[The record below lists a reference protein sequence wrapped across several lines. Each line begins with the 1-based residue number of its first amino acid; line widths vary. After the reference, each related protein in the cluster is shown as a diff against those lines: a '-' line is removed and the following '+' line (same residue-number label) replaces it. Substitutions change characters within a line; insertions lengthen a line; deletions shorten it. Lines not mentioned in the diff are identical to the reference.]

1 MLSQPTSRGRWR
13 LGAAVEALEPRVLLS
28 TFTVTSA
35 DDSGAETLRQAI
47 LDSNAAGGTN
57 EIDFAIGSGGLQTI
71 DLQSPLPVITT
82 PVYINGA
89 SQPGYSGTPLV
100 ELSGWGLSVSAGH
113 STIRGLCIHSS
124 NLGALI
130 TLARVGGNV
139 IEGNYLGTDP
149 TGSAAAGNSEYGIY
163 DNDTANNLIGGT
175 MPGEGN
181 VISGSKTNPNSAGV
195 LILGNDA
202 IGNQIEGNFIGTDA
216 SGAAAIGNRIGVEI
230 EQNSNRNT
238 IGGTSP
244 GAGNVISGNFAQ
256 DIFLTDSSNRTTV
269 QGNLIGLNASGTTS
283 LSGNNLGI
291 DVSYSNSNTIGGT
304 SSAARNVISGHQFGI
319 YLYGFSGN
327 QGSYNIVE
335 GNYIGADVTG
345 EDRVPNVTGAVINS
359 RYDTFGGKA
368 VAAGNLVS
376 GNLVGVQ
383 VARDSSAVIGNDIGL
398 SASGAPLGNIAEGVL
413 LSGAGASVG
422 GTAAGSG
429 NVICGNGVGV
439 VVTANGTFVQ
449 GNFIGTNA
457 ASASTLGNG
466 AAGVSIQGG
475 SKTQVGGAASG
486 AANTIA
492 YNRGDGI
499 DVTGAAA
506 VGNTISRNLIYANG
520 GIGIDLGADG
530 PTPNHVGGPIAGP
543 NEFQNYPV
551 LRAAALTGH
560 GTTISGSL
568 NGAAAATYTLEFFA
582 NPPGAG
588 SVQGAE
594 FLGSANVTTDTTGNA
609 PIALTV
615 PTAVGAGQLVTATA
629 TDAAGNTSEFSGPA
643 TATDGSVVLG
653 RYAFYNDSGF
663 DGNNAVLS
671 PADDGAIA
679 TDKQALLP
687 GGGPATFQNYT
698 SYSKGINGIMVDVA
712 GPAVATA
719 LSDFT
724 FQSGDSLDPSQWPA
738 APAPTG
744 YLVRPGA
751 GVNGSTRV
759 EISWADHAIQNEWL
773 AVTVVA
779 DSNTGLASSDT
790 FYFGNLAGAS
800 GKPPT
805 NGQVTVTAADETAAR
820 NDPHGLINPAA
831 VTNPHDYDRDG
842 KVNAVDQIV
851 ARYDKGSTLAVLQPA
866 VGSAASAVAAAD
878 AGPTPQ
884 EQYMLELINRARAN
898 PAAEAALHGIDL
910 NEGLPAGTL
919 SPDPRQPLAF
929 NPSLIDSARS
939 HSQWM
944 LANQTLDH
952 NEGNL
957 DPATRMQNAG
967 YVFNPLSGSAENIA
981 FSGTKTT
988 LPLDQVVAQEQRDL
1002 FVDSSVPGRGH
1013 RLNLLDGNLQEV
1025 GIGITTG
1032 LFRGYNAVLTTQD
1045 FAFSAGNGPFLTGV
1059 AYTDALLHDHFYEPG
1074 EGIGEVTVTATRQS
1088 DGASFSTT
1096 TWSSGG
1102 YTLPLPAGTYT
1113 VVASGGVLGTVTD
1126 PNIMIGSQN
1135 VTLDFTPPAGPYI
1148 AGRYVFYNHSA
1159 FDGNDPALNP
1169 ADDRA
1174 IATDKQ
1180 PLLSGLGPAT
1190 FTNVTNYS
1198 KGINGIMIDIGGLPA
1213 GAALNSG
1220 DFSFAV
1226 GNVSDVTAWQAAPT
1240 PVSLIVRPGAGNG
1253 GSARVEFAWADHA
1266 IQNEW
1271 LQVTVSADADTGL
1284 LLPDVFYFGNLVGSS
1299 GGLTVTR
1306 ADEVA
1311 ARSDL
1316 HGFTNPAGITN
1327 VHDYN
1332 RDGRVDAV
1340 DQLIAR
1346 RNVGG
1351 SLVVLDP
1358 PPPAFASAAVL
1369 TDLPLLGVRRISIRT
1384 VRPPVKGMLADT
1396 IS

>member
-1 MLSQPTSRGRWR
+1 MLSHPVGRERGGR
-13 LGAAVEALEPRVLLS
+13 GAAAEALEARMLLS
-28 TFTVTSA
+28 AFTVTSA
-35 DDSGAETLRQAI
+35 ADSGPESLRQAI

-71 DLQSPLPVITT
+71 NLQSPLPVIAT
-82 PVYINGA
+82 PVYVNGA

-113 STIRGLCIHSS
+113 TTIRGLCIHSS
-124 NLGALI
+124 NQGALI
-130 TLARVGGNV
+130 TLAQVGGNV
-139 IEGNYLGTDP
+139 IQGNYLGTDP

-163 DNDTANNLIGGT
+163 DNDTPNNLIGGT
-175 MPGEGN
+175 TPGQGN
-181 VISGSKTNPNSAGV
+181 VISGNKANPASAGV
-195 LILGNDA
+195 LILGADA
-202 IGNQIEGNFIGTDA
+202 IGNQIQGNFIGTNSNA
-216 SGAAAIGNRIGVEI
+216 TAAVGNRIGVEI

-244 GAGNVISGNFAQ
+244 GAGNVISGNSAQ

-269 QGNLIGLNASGTTS
+269 QGNLVGLNGSGTAPLGGS
-283 LSGNNLGI
+283 NIGI

-304 SSAARNVISGHQFGI
+304 TPAARNVISGHQFGV

-335 GNYIGADVTG
+335 GNYIGTDVTG
-345 EDRVPNVTGAVINS
+345 ENRVPNVTGAVINS
-359 RYDTFGGKA
+359 RYDTFGGNMR
-368 VAAGNLVS
+368 AAGNVVA

-383 VARDSSAVIGNDIGL
+383 VARDSSAVIGNDVGL
-398 SASGAPLGNIAEGVL
+398 SASGTPLGNIGEGVL
-413 LSGAGASVG
+413 LSGAGAGIG
-422 GTAAGSG
+422 GAAGSA

-439 VVTANGTFVQ
+439 VVTADGTFIQ
-449 GNFIGTNA
+449 GNYIGTNA
-457 ASASTLGNG
+457 AGASTLGNG
-466 AAGVSIQGG
+466 QAGVSIRGA

-486 AANTIA
+486 AGNIIA
-492 YNRGDGI
+492 YNNGDGI

-530 PTPNHVGGPIAGP
+530 PTSNHVGGPIPGP

-551 LRAAALTGH
+551 LRAASLTGH
-560 GTTISGSL
+560 GTTISGAL
-568 NGAAAATYTLEFFA
+568 NGAATATYTIEFFG
-582 NPPGAG
+582 NQPGAE
-588 SVQGAE
+588 SAQGAT
-594 FLGSANVTTDTTGNA
+594 FLGSANVTTDATGNA
-609 PIALTV
+609 SIALTV
-615 PTAVGAGQLVTATA
+615 PAAAAAGQLVTATA
-629 TDAAGNTSEFSGPA
+629 TDAAGNTSEFSPPV
-643 TATDGSVVLG
+643 TAISGSVVLG
-653 RYAFYNDSGF
+653 RYVFYNDSRF
-663 DGNNAVLS
+663 DGNNVALN

-679 TDKQALLP
+679 TNKQALLP
-687 GGGPATFQNYT
+687 GAGPATFFNYT
-698 SYSKGINGIMVDVA
+698 SYSKGINGIMVDLAGSGVA
-712 GPAVATA
+712 PAQ
-719 LSDFT
+719 SDFT
-724 FQSGDSLDPSQWPA
+724 FQAGDGPDPNQWPA
-738 APAPTG
+738 APAPVG
-744 YLVRPGA
+744 FLVRPGA
-751 GVNGSTRV
+751 GVNGSTRI
-759 EISWADHAIQNEWL
+759 EIAWSDHAIQNEWL
-773 AVTVVA
+773 AVTLAA
-779 DSNTGLASSDT
+779 DSNTGLPSPDV
-790 FYFGNLAGAS
+790 FYFGNLVGES

-805 NGQVTVTAADETAAR
+805 NGQFTVTSSDEAAAR
-820 NDPHGLINPAA
+820 NDPHGLTNPAA
-831 VTNPHDYDRDG
+831 ITNLHDYDRDG
-842 KVNAVDQIV
+842 KVNATDQLI
-851 ARYDKGSTLAVLQPA
+851 ARYGKGLSLSVLQPSA
-866 VGSAASAVAAAD
+866 TTSASAALSAD

-884 EQYMLELINRARAN
+884 EQYMLELINRARVN
-898 PAAEAALHGIDL
+898 PAAEAALDGIDL

-929 NPSLIDSARS
+929 NLSLIDSASS

-967 YVFNPLSGSAENIA
+967 YVFNPPSGSAENIA
-981 FSGTKTT
+981 FSGTKST
-988 LPLDQVVAQEQRDL
+988 LPLDQVVAQEQRGL

-1013 RLNLLDGNLQEV
+1013 RLNLLDENLQEV

-1032 LFRGYNAVLTTQD
+1032 LFQGYNAVLTTQD

-1059 AYTDALLHDHFYEPG
+1059 AYTDALVHDHFYEPG
-1074 EGIGEVTVTATRQS
+1074 EGIGQVTVTATRQS

-1096 TWSSGG
+1096 TWASGG
-1102 YTLPLPAGTYT
+1102 YTLPLPAGTYR
-1113 VVASGGVLGTVTD
+1113 VVASGGVFGTVTD
-1126 PNIMIGSQN
+1126 ANIVVGSQN
-1135 VTLDFTPPAGPYI
+1135 VKLDFTPPAAPYI

-1159 FDGNDPALNP
+1159 FDGNDASLNA

-1174 IATDKQ
+1174 IAADKP
-1180 PLLSGLGPAT
+1180 PLLPGLGPAS
-1190 FTNVTNYS
+1190 FANVTNYS

-1213 GAALNSG
+1213 GASLYPG

-1226 GNVSDVTAWQAAPT
+1226 GNSSDASSWGPAPA
-1240 PVSLIVRPGAGNG
+1240 PSSFVVRPGAGAG
-1253 GSARVEFAWADHA
+1253 GSTRVEFAWADHA

-1271 LQVTVSADADTGL
+1271 LAVTVSADADTGL
-1284 LLPDVFYFGNLVGSS
+1284 LLPDVFYFGNLIGSS

-1346 RNVGG
+1346 RNVGA
-1351 SLVVLDP
+1351 SLALLDP
-1358 PPPAFASAAVL
+1358 PPTTFDSTAVL
-1369 TDLPLLGVRRISIRT
+1369 NDLPLLRARRIAVRT
-1384 VRPPVKGMLADT
+1384 FRFSLG
-1396 IS
+1396 